1 MQHKVRQPAT
11 GGSTSCPMQGPT
23 QCRYQAGTH
32 MQPSGSF
39 SFCPLNQA
47 SPVSVMTAEW
57 EVSMPCNPLPCL
69 SQNAASWF
77 SFDWT
82 SKGGSA

>member
-1 MQHKVRQPAT
+1 MQVAAR
-11 GGSTSCPMQGPT
+11 
-23 QCRYQAGTH
+23 TH

-57 EVSMPCNPLPCL
+57 EVSMPCMPLHCL
-69 SQNAASWF
+69 SQNADAALAV
-77 SFDWT
+77 T
-82 SKGGSA
+82 GQAREGLQ